1 MKPETRLARL
11 RRALAGLV
19 FVAAGLLDEV
29 YAVPDIPELV
39 SDASAAE
46 RFRLRALD
54 AERRLDYVRATV
66 ARQRTRLEGL
76 AHQERFSEH
85 ASARTVAWAAV
96 REVLDDIVGA
106 TR

>member
-1 MKPETRLARL
+1 MKPETRLGRL

-46 RFRLRALD
+46 VFRKRALD
-54 AERRLDYVRATV
+54 AERRLGNVRATV
-66 ARQRTRLEGL
+66 TRQRARLEGL
-76 AHQERFSEH
+76 ARMERFSEH

-96 REVLDDIVGA
+96 REVLDDILGA
-106 TR
+106 T